1 MFSGSTRE
9 ALIVA
14 MYGIKLFGIRFV
26 MVMMTIP
33 QFVLA
38 VAVAFTDG
46 LMARHARR
54 MQGGHESATRYHH
67 AKHLLMF
74 GVIPL
79 GAIIWLVAPVPLPIY
94 PFLAGLVDDGD
105 RGMEHGQVLKKYT

>member
-1 MFSGSTRE
+1 MVSILAYGMYRYNNYKHAGVGREFS
-9 ALIVA
+9 
-14 MYGIKLFGIRFV
+14 
-26 MVMMTIP
+26 P

-46 LMARHARR
+46 LVARHVRR
-54 MQGGHESATRYHH
+54 VQGGHESATRYHH

-79 GAIIWLVAPVPLPIY
+79 GAIIWLVARCRYRSSSIS
-94 PFLAGLVDDGD
+94 G
-105 RGMEHGQVLKKYT
+105 RSR